1 MVFYKCSRCNKTFKQ
16 KGHYTRHINRK
27 NKCIKLPSK
36 LTENNSKKTE
46 SSETGASAPKLEPL
60 SH

>member
-27 NKCIKLPSK
+27 NKCIDYL
-36 LTENNSKKTE
+36 N
-46 SSETGASAPKLEPL
+46 
-60 SH
+60 